1 MLFHQNNIQ
10 RDVHAREVVI
20 MVTVQQLLR
29 DKGFDVWSIGPEA
42 TVYEAVAMMAEKS
55 VGALPVL
62 DWAGNLVG
70 IISERDYTRKIVLKD
85 RSSRD
90 TKVRE
95 IMTSKVFHVEPND
108 TIDDCMLL
116 MSQHRI
122 RHLPVVEGD
131 RIIGVLSISDVLR
144 TIIVEKQSLI
154 QQLENYISGTG

>member
-1 MLFHQNNIQ
+1 
-10 RDVHAREVVI
+10 

-29 DKGFDVWSIGPEA
+29 DKGFGVWSIGPEQ

-62 DWAGNLVG
+62 DWASNLVG

-116 MSQHRI
+116 MSQHCI
-122 RHLPVVEGD
+122 RHLPVVDGD
-131 RIIGVLSISDVLR
+131 RIVGMLSISDVLR
-144 TIIVEKQSLI
+144 IIIVEKQSLI